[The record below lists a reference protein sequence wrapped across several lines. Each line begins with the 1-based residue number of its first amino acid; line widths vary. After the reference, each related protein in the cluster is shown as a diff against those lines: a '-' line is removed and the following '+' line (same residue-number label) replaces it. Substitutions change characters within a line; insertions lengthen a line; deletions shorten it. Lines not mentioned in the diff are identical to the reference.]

1 MAADFDSGDPERI
14 SNFTSYWMS
23 NEAPPHARETF
34 AAKVIE
40 MLPHAAPQAAQQF
53 QRTAEQRLIQ
63 SLYEQAHQRGDDTLL
78 KIAQNLDFRKRG
90 TFLESGD
97 FQQRDPYLEERQRF
111 EQERQRFYGEQEQ
124 AAQRVM
130 HSRMQ
135 QIDQQVKTLRASEIE
150 AALKPAEASLKSTP
164 QWKHMVRDLS
174 EAVDEAIKSNTA
186 WQQSYVLARERAAND
201 PSGKSTEALSQMV
214 KNFIEPIAR
223 RSSKSIINA
232 ATGTV
237 LNASADVHSRA
248 RQQAARREPAATGA
262 PVQRGALDAKRQ
274 EAIKSGNP
282 EALWE
287 NIKERSRLTAS
298 RR

>member
-1 MAADFDSGDPERI
+1 
-14 SNFTSYWMS
+14 
-23 NEAPPHARETF
+23 
-34 AAKVIE
+34 
-40 MLPHAAPQAAQQF
+40 
-53 QRTAEQRLIQ
+53 
-63 SLYEQAHQRGDDTLL
+63 
-78 KIAQNLDFRKRG
+78 
-90 TFLESGD
+90 
-97 FQQRDPYLEERQRF
+97 
-111 EQERQRFYGEQEQ
+111 
-124 AAQRVM
+124 
-130 HSRMQ
+130 
-135 QIDQQVKTLRASEIE
+135 
-150 AALKPAEASLKSTP
+150 
-164 QWKHMVRDLS
+164 
-174 EAVDEAIKSNTA
+174 VDEAIKSNTA